1 MPASSVQDRAT
12 HADVVDFIDERPRW
26 RRLVGPAATIGGL
39 GLATLYIGLVDP
51 NEAGHYPLC
60 PTKFMFGVD
69 CPGCGGLRATHSL
82 AHGDVAGAVSHN
94 ALFVLLVPVILFLL
108 GRWVY
113 RAWTGR
119 TPAPTPE
126 SMRRGKRAMIALFIL
141 IAVFTV
147 LRNVPMFSY
156 FGSA

>member
-1 MPASSVQDRAT
+1 MSASSVQEQAT
-12 HADVVDFIDERPRW
+12 VAAPAEIIDERPRW
-26 RRLVGPAATIGGL
+26 RRLVGPAAAISAI
-39 GLATLYIGLVDP
+39 GLATAYIGIVDP

-60 PTKFMFGVD
+60 PTKFAFGVD

-82 AHGDVAGAVSHN
+82 AHGDIAGAVSHN
-94 ALFVLLVPVILFLL
+94 AIFVILVPVILFLL

-113 RAWTGR
+113 RSWTGR
-119 TPAPTPE
+119 TPTPTAA
-126 SMRRGKRAMIALFIL
+126 SLRWGKRAMITLFIA